1 MLTFQRVATIVVAGA
16 VVSAAGRSQETAK
29 PERGEEIVNGACRTA
44 CHDTRAIDTQALDE
58 TGWTKEVTSMIE
70 KGAEVKAADVPVLV
84 AYLTRYHGPL
94 PDGPGKE
101 VVLTVCT
108 QCHDLQRVRRERRS
122 AEGWAEILQA
132 MLNEGAPLT
141 EQDFATVLRYLA
153 RNFRPD

>member
-108 QCHDLQRVRRERRS
+108 QCHDLRRVRRERRS

-141 EQDFATVLRYLA
+141 DQDFATVLRYLA